1 MLLDFSQ
8 FAVILGWFP
17 DSKSFSVGAGS
28 SFVSLL
34 LITCVTWM
42 VQYKGPGESSC
53 SGISSFWRSS
63 CSCFTKVVPIIIK
76 FVCLTFSCYALLYL
90 WFSRLSA
97 NHNVL
102 SMFNSCE
109 GSPES
114 VDMTIK
120 ELEEILK
127 EGVVA
132 EGGSSGNMARAKVVG
147 IACDVCKP
155 DDVRKLANFAVSELG
170 SIDIWVSNLDYHIE
184 LYNSGLGF
192 FLAHL

>member
-1 MLLDFSQ
+1 MLNFLVLCTPVPV
-8 FAVILGWFP
+8 VILSVCKPQCLIMF
-17 DSKSFSVGAGS
+17 KS
-28 SFVSLL
+28 
-34 LITCVTWM
+34 
-42 VQYKGPGESSC
+42 
-53 SGISSFWRSS
+53 R
-63 CSCFTKVVPIIIK
+63 
-76 FVCLTFSCYALLYL
+76 
-90 WFSRLSA
+90 
-97 NHNVL
+97 
-102 SMFNSCE
+102 E

-170 SIDIWVSNLDYHIE
+170 SIDIWVSNLDYRIE

-192 FLAHL
+192 FWLIYRIVTYDVFGGKKSLFQRGK